1 MFSSTR
7 FVPFRLYRFLGPVW
21 ISGQYGWWLAAL
33 DVNWTIV
40 MVLVSSIWLS
50 LAKERGVV
58 VGARGS
64 CHPNACMHEC
74 TAGAPAESEIGRLR
88 QTQLLRAKAFVMM
101 FNCSGEIGESEISMG
116 LIAWVKIPRKAE
128 PARKGPRPNQRKRH
142 GEETE

>member
-101 FNCSGEIGESEISMG
+101 FNWKRDWRIVEVQG
-116 LIAWVKIPRKAE
+116 LGTRKAPSVLVE
-128 PARKGPRPNQRKRH
+128 CASIS
-142 GEETE
+142 